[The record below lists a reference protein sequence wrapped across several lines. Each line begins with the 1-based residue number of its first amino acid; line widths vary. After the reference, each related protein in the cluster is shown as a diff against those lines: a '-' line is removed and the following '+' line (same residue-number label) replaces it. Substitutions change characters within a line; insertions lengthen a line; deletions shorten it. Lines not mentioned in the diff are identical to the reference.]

1 MKCFGDF
8 SHYKREQEKVIQEN
22 THNDAEIRRF
32 LLGEMSETERS
43 AFEARF
49 VADESLFAQIGVAED
64 ELTESYVRGTLSP
77 AEKTTFER
85 EFLSTGPRR
94 RRVAF
99 TRAML
104 DKINKENEI
113 AAVKITETASAGHS
127 SVWASLANLFKT
139 PKLTFSAAFAVLILI
154 FGGWFLLRN
163 LNQPEIAR
171 QITPTPTV
179 EIIEPVQNRNSAVN
193 QNNSP
198 NSNTNTAENLPTNK
212 NDLPN
217 ASRPAINANQNAH
230 QPKQNSVES
239 APVLALFAGTVRGE
253 GKMPELNLPKTI
265 AGARLQLHL
274 ESQDYKVYSI
284 EIVNADGNQ
293 IFKLDKLK
301 ARNSKINFFA
311 PAGKLPSGEY
321 IVKLSALDSNNET
334 ESIADYSFR
343 VSRK

>member
-1 MKCFGDF
+1 M
-8 SHYKREQEKVIQEN
+8 VQEN
-22 THNDAEIRRF
+22 THNNAEIQRF

-49 VADESLFAQIGVAED
+49 VADESLFEQISVAED

-85 EFLSTGPRR
+85 EFLSTEPRR

-104 DKINKENEI
+104 DKINEENEI
-113 AAVKITETASAGHS
+113 AVIKKTETASAEHP

-139 PKLTFSAAFAVLILI
+139 PKLAFGAGLAVLILI

-171 QITPTPTV
+171 QITPTPTP
-179 EIIEPVQNRNSAVN
+179 EIIEPVQNQNSAVN
-193 QNNSP
+193 QNSSVNP
-198 NSNTNTAENLPTNK
+198 NTNAAENLPTNK
-212 NDLPN
+212 TDLPN
-217 ASRPAINANQNAH
+217 VNRPAINANQNLSK
-230 QPKQNSVES
+230 PKQNAVES
-239 APVLALFAGTVRGE
+239 APMLALFAGTVRGE

-265 AGARLQLHL
+265 ADARFQLHL

-293 IFKLDKLK
+293 IFKLNKLK
-301 ARNSKINFFA
+301 ARRSKINFFA

-321 IVKLSALDSNNET
+321 IVKLSALNSNNET
-334 ESIADYSFR
+334 ESVADYSFR